1 MRQRVY
7 AGRFLSRGIIS
18 AAGVIASLAFA
29 LPARAESR
37 RHDGFYAAA
46 NIGVGYLKS
55 SGDGNPTDMK
65 GITTP
70 LSLWIGSTYGKVA
83 FGGGLTTDTAWYPTY
98 TYRRGEEGDIGG
110 SGFSLFGVA
119 LFADIYPDPKGG
131 FHIMPSLG
139 WGFLFPLASASFPN
153 GLVLGAG
160 VGYDFWVGSE
170 VSMGVMARLTYAPFH
185 EGSDSYTTYAPAL
198 LYTVTYH

>member
-1 MRQRVY
+1 MRRRVY
-7 AGRFLSRGIIS
+7 AGQFLSRGIIA

-37 RHDGFYAAA
+37 SHDGFYAAA

-55 SGDGNPTDMK
+55 SGDGDRSDAR
-65 GITTP
+65 GVTTP
-70 LSLWIGSTYGKVA
+70 LSLWIGSTKGAVA
-83 FGGGLTTDTAWYPTY
+83 FGGGLTTDTAWVATY
-98 TYRRGEEGDIGG
+98 EFKRGDDTGE
-110 SGFSLFGVA
+110 GFSLFGLA

-139 WGFLFPLASASFPN
+139 WGFLFPYFSPRGF
-153 GLVLGAG
+153 VLGVGA
-160 VGYDFWVGSE
+160 GYDFWVGAE
-170 VSMGVMARLTYAPFH
+170 VSMGAMARLTYAPLH
-185 EGSDSYTTYAPAL
+185 ESSGASYTIYTPAL

>member
-1 MRQRVY
+1 MSHGV
-7 AGRFLSRGIIS
+7 IS

-46 NIGVGYLKS
+46 NAGVGYWGMS
-55 SGDGNPTDMK
+55 ESGKPTDYNK
-65 GITTP
+65 GVNIP
-70 LSLWIGSTYGKVA
+70 VSLWSGYTYRSVA
-83 FGGGLTTDTAWYPTY
+83 FGGGLTWDYFILY
-98 TYRRGEEGDIGG
+98 
-110 SGFSLFGVA
+110 SVA

-139 WGFLFPLASASFPN
+139 WGVLFPTFNFPT
-153 GLVLGAG
+153 GPVLGVG
-160 VGYDFWVGSE
+160 VGYDYWVGSE
-170 VSMGVMARLTYAPFH
+170 VSMGVMARMTYAPLYEDNNDANYSGDAH
-185 EGSDSYTTYAPAL
+185 YTVYTPTL

>member
-1 MRQRVY
+1 MVYSSSHSMRQRVD
-7 AGRFLSRGIIS
+7 AGQFWSRGVIS

-46 NIGVGYLKS
+46 NVGVGYVKEV
-55 SGDGNPTDMK
+55 GDDDR
-65 GITTP
+65 GISLP
-70 LSLWIGSTYGKVA
+70 ISLWSGYTFGKVA
-83 FGGGLTTDTAWYPTY
+83 FGGGLNTNFYIY
-98 TYRRGEEGDIGG
+98 
-110 SGFSLFGVA
+110 SVA

-139 WGFLFPLASASFPN
+139 WGLLFPHPRFPS
-153 GLVLGAG
+153 GPVLGGG

-170 VSMGVMARLTYAPFH
+170 VSMGAMARLTYAPL
-185 EGSDSYTTYAPAL
+185 EDYERDKAYRIYEPAL

>member
-7 AGRFLSRGIIS
+7 ARRFWSRGVIS

-46 NIGVGYLKS
+46 NIGVGY
-55 SGDGNPTDMK
+55 MK
-65 GITTP
+65 ESDDDDLVFSLPI
-70 LSLWIGSTYGKVA
+70 SLWSGYTYGKVA
-83 FGGGLTTDTAWYPTY
+83 FGGGLTSNFLLY
-98 TYRRGEEGDIGG
+98 
-110 SGFSLFGVA
+110 SVA

-139 WGFLFPLASASFPN
+139 WCLWFPAPAMAN
-153 GLVLGAG
+153 GPVFAAG
-160 VGYDFWVGSE
+160 VGYDFWVGPE
-170 VSMGVMARLTYAPFH
+170 VSMGVMARLMYAPLH
-185 EGSDSYTTYAPAL
+185 DNRGDSYTMYTPTLVLTLTYQ
-198 LYTVTYH
+198 